1 MSKHK
6 QNIITRF
13 VHFLWSLFLNGLFT
27 ILPLTLTAALTIFS
41 FKLVVGWLEPLH
53 TFVVGTPFD
62 VPYSEIILIIVF
74 IFLIGAVL
82 KLLIL
87 RPIIHA
93 IEALIAKIP
102 LIRPIYGGIKQL
114 VDAFSIQNKIT
125 FKQVVLVEFPRKGL
139 YSLAFLTSELPPEIS
154 PNKTDRFFN
163 IFIPTTPNPT
173 SGYFIILAEQDITK
187 VDLTRQ
193 EAMAMIISGG
203 IIQPESLSNRIKSDS

>member
-1 MSKHK
+1 MPKRK
-6 QNIITRF
+6 QNMLSRF
-13 VHFLWSLFLNGLFT
+13 IHFLWSLFLNGLFT

-53 TFVVGTPFD
+53 RFVEGTIFD
-62 VPYSEIILIIVF
+62 VPYSEVILIIVF

-93 IEALIAKIP
+93 VEALIAQIP
-102 LIRPIYGGIKQL
+102 LIRPIYAGIKQL

-139 YSLAFLTSELPPEIS
+139 YSLAFLTSELPQEIA
-154 PNKTDRFFN
+154 PNSTQQFFN

-173 SGYFIILAEQDITK
+173 SGYFIILPEQDITK
-187 VDLTRQ
+187 INISRQ

-203 IIQPESLSNRIKSDS
+203 IIQPESLAKR

>member
-1 MSKHK
+1 MPKRK
-6 QNIITRF
+6 TTILTRF
-13 VHFLWSLFLNGLFT
+13 IHFLWSLFLNGLFT
-27 ILPLTLTAALTIFS
+27 ILPLTLTAALTVFS
-41 FKLVVGWLEPLH
+41 FKLIVGWLEPLH
-53 TFVVGTPFD
+53 TFVENTIFD
-62 VPYSEIILIIVF
+62 VPYSEVILIIVF

-93 IEALIAKIP
+93 LEALIARIP
-102 LIRPIYGGIKQL
+102 LIRPIYAGIKQL

-139 YSLAFLTSELPPEIS
+139 YSLAFLTSELPQEIA
-154 PNKTDRFFN
+154 PNNVDKFFN

-173 SGYFIILAEQDITK
+173 SGYFIILPEQDITRINIS
-187 VDLTRQ
+187 RQ

-203 IIQPESLSNRIKSDS
+203 IIQPESLFKK